1 MKSRVLVLGAG
12 FGGME
17 VSTLLSEAQGEKA
30 DVTLIDK
37 GDAFV
42 FGFSKLDV
50 MFGRTAPETIRVP
63 YRHFVKTG
71 VRFLHENIQA
81 IDPVA
86 RRVVTDAGTYEADF
100 LVVALGAD
108 FDLAATPGLAKGGHE
123 FYSVAGA
130 TRLREVLPGFSK
142 GHAIV
147 GVAAAPFKCPP
158 APSECA
164 LLLDEYLTTRGM
176 RSACE
181 ITLVLP
187 LSTPVPASADMSRAL
202 VAEFAEKRIALRIG
216 RAVKALEPGR
226 RTAVLDDGTELPY
239 DLYLGVPRH
248 RVPQPV
254 VDAGLSENGWIPI
267 DPRTLETRFPNV
279 FAIGDG
285 AATGTPKSGS
295 FAESAARAVCASIL
309 ARRQGSSEQ
318 HLYAATGSCYVE
330 LGGGRLGRMD
340 LDFYSGP
347 KLKSVYYEPSA
358 AWREDKQKFGASRRA
373 RWFGL

>member
-17 VSTLLSEAQGEKA
+17 LSTLLSEALGEKA

-50 MFGRTAPETIRVP
+50 MFGRTTPEAVRLP
-63 YRHFVKTG
+63 YRHFVKSG
-71 VRFLHENIQA
+71 VRFLHETIEA

-108 FDLAATPGLAKGGHE
+108 LDLAATPGLAEGGHE

-130 TRLREVLPGFSK
+130 TRLREVLPAFSR

-164 LLLDEYLTTRGM
+164 LLLDEYLTTRGV

-181 ITLVLP
+181 ISLVLP
-187 LSTPVPASADMSRAL
+187 LSTPVPASSEMSKAL
-202 VAEFAEKRIALRIG
+202 VGEFAEKGITLRIG

-226 RTAVLDDGTELPY
+226 KLAVLDDGTELPC
-239 DLYLGVPRH
+239 DLFLGVPRH

-254 VDAGLSENGWIPI
+254 VDAGMSENGWIPI

-279 FAIGDG
+279 YAIGDG

-295 FAESAARAVCASIL
+295 FAESAARAVCASII
-309 ARRQGSSEQ
+309 ARQRGSDER

-347 KLKSVYYEPSA
+347 KLKSTYYEPSA

-373 RWFGL
+373 RWFGR